1 MEEDKEEREI
11 FTEDYRRVALGLLG
25 PLWTVKPPL
34 QKAAVFFTSA
44 DLSECAQAIGLFMS
58 QRENASV

>member
-25 PLWTVKPPL
+25 PL
-34 QKAAVFFTSA
+34 
-44 DLSECAQAIGLFMS
+44 
-58 QRENASV
+58 